1 MACSLVPAAF
11 FTHLISDGGVK
22 STAERSRSAAA
33 RPGSAA
39 TRAARTARKE
49 SRRMPLIPSPVEG
62 GNSVRRDF
70 LPARVRVEEL
80 HLLRQRRRVGPEVL
94 LIDDAVMVHHEGH
107 HAGGAVLR
115 GEGDHAEAADHVSV
129 GHVVRGAAG
138 RIRPLPGQDPVVV
151 AVVRNRPLL
160 RAFPVTLGPCLG
172 HERSER
178 ALWLTGL
185 GLPVESV
192 TLAGRAGEALGVLE
206 HLTLLACLGVVLALR
221 IDVSEAY
228 LDRAELVPPDAPV
241 EDLFFSLGR
250 VEAPARSVGHHGN
263 GEGVVVAAH
272 VEDDLPAARLEA
284 VALVVFAYES
294 LAASGVGDLVA
305 RGEQGTTPGAKHF
318 AELLLVV
325 LAKGVDEGLY
335 GLLRSLEVFL
345 PGRRRSRTGGG
356 AAHQQDEHGQDH
368 RERTASRR
376 GIANGLTIRLSHVLL
391 HSRPAPAHRRPPPR
405 PPPPPPPPR
414 PPPPPPPPPP
424 PRPPPPPPPPPPRW
438 KLPPPPPPRWKPPP
452 PPLRWKL

>member
-1 MACSLVPAAF
+1 MLPGNQRTRTTYGPGLLGSPKRMACSLVPAAF
-11 FTHLISDGGVK
+11 FTHLISEGGMK

-62 GNSVRRDF
+62 GDSVRRDF

-80 HLLRQRRRVGPEVL
+80 HLLRQRRRVGAEVL
-94 LIDDAVMVHHEGH
+94 LIDAAVVHDEGH

-115 GEGDHAEAADHVSV
+115 GEGDHAEAADHVPV

-138 RIRPLPGQDPVVV
+138 RIRPLPGQNPVVV

-160 RAFPVTLGPCLG
+160 RAFPVALGPCLG
-172 HERSER
+172 HERPER
-178 ALWLTGL
+178 ALRLTGL

-206 HLTLLACLGVVLALR
+206 HLALLARLGVVLALR
-221 IDVSEAY
+221 INVGEAD

-241 EDLFFSLGR
+241 EDLFLSLGR
-250 VEAPARSVGHHGN
+250 VEAPARSVGHDGN

-272 VEDDLPAARLEA
+272 VEDDLHAARLEM
-284 VALVVFAYES
+284 VALVVFAEEG

-305 RGEQGTTPGAKHF
+305 GGEQGTAAGTEHL
-318 AELLLVV
+318 AELL
-325 LAKGVDEGLY
+325 
-335 GLLRSLEVFL
+335 
-345 PGRRRSRTGGG
+345 
-356 AAHQQDEHGQDH
+356 
-368 RERTASRR
+368 
-376 GIANGLTIRLSHVLL
+376 
-391 HSRPAPAHRRPPPR
+391 
-405 PPPPPPPPR
+405 
-414 PPPPPPPPPP
+414 
-424 PRPPPPPPPPPPRW
+424 
-438 KLPPPPPPRWKPPP
+438 
-452 PPLRWKL
+452 